1 MVSEI
6 LGPKFRNNYSF
17 LPADGI
23 SGGIL
28 IAASEDHFQLLS
40 SSHSKFSLCE
50 DSSPSGCLRV
60 DTYQHLWAT
69 AGGRH
74 DHFFEEVRSLLQ
86 AIQGEW
92 LLCKDFNLI
101 YKVEDKSNNKLNR
114 RLMGRFKAVLD
125 DLELRELPF
134 HGCKFTRTNG

>member
-1 MVSEI
+1 VRI
-6 LGPKFRNNYSF
+6 QALR
-17 LPADGI
+17 D
-23 SGGIL
+23 
-28 IAASEDHFQLLS
+28 ASEWTLTSIYGPQQEADKIIFL
-40 SSHSKFSLCE
+40 
-50 DSSPSGCLRV
+50 
-60 DTYQHLWAT
+60 
-69 AGGRH
+69 
-74 DHFFEEVRSLLQ
+74 EEIRSLRR